1 MNYMPRLC
9 LIKVLVMTDAEVIE
23 QEDRHVLVKSEKDL
37 NETVKVY
44 KDMFKHQGEV
54 FVRTEWLTLNYSTS
68 ISHELSASNAEFII

>member
-1 MNYMPRLC
+1 
-9 LIKVLVMTDAEVIE
+9 MTDAEVIE